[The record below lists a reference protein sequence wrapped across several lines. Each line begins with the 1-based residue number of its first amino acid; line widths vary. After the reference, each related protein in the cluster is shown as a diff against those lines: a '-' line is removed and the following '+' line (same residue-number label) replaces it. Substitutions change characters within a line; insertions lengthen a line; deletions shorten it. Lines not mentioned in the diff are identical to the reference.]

1 MALRLRQSDIREQND
16 FKFSK
21 DQLRQSIPRTIFVTG
36 EWMPNSSEVSKIQSN
51 MNLAKAQTTLGQA
64 AVNAK
69 FAKWAP
75 LGSLIKY
82 FSDDD
87 MEESV
92 YKLSKMLKDRG
103 VTDYA
108 FSAYSNLSPGAYRAD
123 LWRYMV
129 LWAEGGVYLDANLQL
144 KEKLEEFIDFEKD
157 ELVLVKDEG
166 ASHMKQDGWR
176 GAGYWNAIMAASPF
190 NVYLEGVIKGVVE
203 RIRNHQY
210 GRSPID
216 VTGPQALYQ
225 ELEKQGPEY
234 KKHLRCDLKFTP
246 PIKHE
251 RYGHLENKKGK
262 RLHTTKDN
270 LLHHF
275 WKDSV
280 HYGYLWSNHLVYCD
294 EQTSSTVTR
303 LCRK

>member
-1 MALRLRQSDIREQND
+1 
-16 FKFSK
+16 
-21 DQLRQSIPRTIFVTG
+21 
-36 EWMPNSSEVSKIQSN
+36 
-51 MNLAKAQTTLGQA
+51 
-64 AVNAK
+64 
-69 FAKWAP
+69 
-75 LGSLIKY
+75 
-82 FSDDD
+82 

-129 LWAEGGVYLDANLQL
+129 LWAEGG
-144 KEKLEEFIDFEKD
+144 
-157 ELVLVKDEG
+157 
-166 ASHMKQDGWR
+166 
-176 GAGYWNAIMAASPF
+176 
-190 NVYLEGVIKGVVE
+190 VYLEGVIKGVVE